1 MSERPLSPFLSVY
14 KFKYTLVTS
23 ILNRFAGLI
32 LSSGLILLVYW
43 LVALA
48 GGARTYAQARSV
60 LSLPVCKLVY
70 LVLIAAF
77 VYHLVAGVR
86 HLVWD
91 CGIGLERA
99 AARRSAWIVG
109 LVSLLL
115 TTILA
120 LCLLRSG
127 AYSP

>member
-32 LSSGLILLVYW
+32 LSLGLLLLVYW

-48 GGARTYAQARSV
+48 GGARSYAQARSI
-60 LSLPVCKLVY
+60 LSLGVFKLVY
-70 LVLIAAF
+70 FALLAAF

-99 AARRSAWIVG
+99 SARRSAWLVGFLSIV
-109 LVSLLL
+109 L
-115 TTILA
+115 TVILA
-120 LCLLRSG
+120 YCLLRPG
-127 AYSP
+127 LNPR

>member
-48 GGARTYAQARSV
+48 GGARSYAQARSV

-70 LVLIAAF
+70 LLLIAAF

-109 LVSLLL
+109 VVSLLL

-120 LCLLRSG
+120 LCLLRAG
-127 AYSP
+127 TYLR

>member
-1 MSERPLSPFLSVY
+1 MPERPLSPFLSVY

-23 ILNRFAGLI
+23 ILNRFAGVV

-48 GGARTYAQARSV
+48 SGARAYVQARAV
-60 LSLPVCKLVY
+60 LALPIFKLVY
-70 LVLIAAF
+70 VVLLAAF

-91 CGIGLERA
+91 CGMGLERET
-99 AARRSAWIVG
+99 ARRSAWIVAA
-109 LVSLLL
+109 VSIVVTL
-115 TTILA
+115 ILA
-120 LCLLRSG
+120 YCLMGPG
-127 AYSP
+127 AYSR

>member
-23 ILNRFAGLI
+23 ILNRVAGLI
-32 LSSGLILLVYW
+32 LSGGLILLVYW

-48 GGARTYAQARSV
+48 GGARNYAQARHV

-70 LVLIAAF
+70 LLLIAAF
-77 VYHLVAGVR
+77 VYHLVAGLR

-99 AARRSAWIVG
+99 AARRSAWIVAV
-109 LVSLLL
+109 VSLLL
-115 TTILA
+115 SAILA
-120 LCLLRSG
+120 LCLLRPG